1 MGSTSTAE
9 GTRFSRTL
17 GWVGALLVAMGC
29 SAAGCGPKDTEKEP
43 VAADPAPPAISAF
56 DTPTPAS
63 RTVAAL
69 LGQPPPTT
77 GLPAGSLRATSRVL
91 YVAAPD
97 QPHQLTATFVG
108 HDRARVELRLP
119 TGETG
124 ERLVETRIVE
134 RVGIFDYG
142 HKLWNELEGEE
153 RTSALRRLVLRRAT
167 LLFPDGVS
175 WEPATDRAD
184 GRAGLEYRAQ
194 PEPGV
199 VLRATLDAEAGL
211 ERVAVLD
218 AAGGEQ
224 EALVVRTTTTIGDR
238 LWPHDMEL
246 EIGGLRVWQEKV
258 LGVQLGGNFADSY
271 FAPEGEQRGGRNRSV
286 EAVLVDLPRSFVLRR
301 ELELAERGWT
311 AARARAVVWLAEAEE
326 RAQRGG
332 PVVDPRPAFE
342 LDPEGRPVAVLL
354 RQVGA
359 LSSPEYLERPAGRG
373 VSLLVG
379 GLEALGPADLER
391 LVAAA
396 GAAAGFR
403 IAGPVEARELGLHG
417 PRGEGSGQGVQL
429 VLPLEPET
437 GDG

>member
-1 MGSTSTAE
+1 MGSTKTTT
-9 GTRFSRTL
+9 GTGFAQRL
-17 GWVGALLVAMGC
+17 GWVGALLL
-29 SAAGCGPKDTEKEP
+29 AAGCGPKDVETMP
-43 VAADPAPPAISAF
+43 GGADPAAPTTHAV
-56 DTPTPAS
+56 DTPPHAN

-77 GLPAGSLRATSRVL
+77 GLATANLRSTSRVL

-97 QPHQLTATFVG
+97 QPHQLTATFLG

-124 ERLVETRIVE
+124 ERLVETRLVD
-134 RVGIFDYG
+134 RVGRFDYG
-142 HKLWNELEGEE
+142 QRLWNELEGQE
-153 RTSALRRLVLRRAT
+153 RTGALRRLVLRRAT
-167 LLFPDGVS
+167 LLFPDGVA
-175 WEPATDRAD
+175 WEPATARAD
-184 GRAGLEYRAQ
+184 GRAGLDYRAQ
-194 PEPGV
+194 PEPDV

-218 AAGGEQ
+218 AEGGEQ

-246 EIGGLRVWQEKV
+246 EIGGLRVWQETV
-258 LGVQLGGNFADSY
+258 LGVQLGGNFVDSY
-271 FAPEGEQRGGRNRSV
+271 FAPEGEQRGGRNRNV
-286 EAVLVDLPRSFVLRR
+286 QAVLVDLPRGFVLRR
-301 ELELAERGWT
+301 ELEPAERGWT

-326 RAQRGG
+326 RAQRDG

-359 LSSPEYLERPAGRG
+359 LSSPEYQERPAGRG

-391 LVAAA
+391 LVVAAE
-396 GAAAGFR
+396 AAAGFR
-403 IAGPVEARELGLHG
+403 IAGPVEARELELGG
-417 PRGEGSGQGVQL
+417 PRGQDGGQGVQL
-429 VLPLEPET
+429 VLPLEPRT
-437 GDG
+437 GDE